1 MSTTPKVLQADID
14 KKRDNDCPNCHNEQ
28 IIFDSSNGEMI
39 CTSCGMIVEDRLDSS
54 GIESEPMKNI
64 ENNLSVGM
72 PLSLAH
78 YDKGL
83 STTISS
89 SNVDAFGSQLTTTQL
104 AKVRT
109 IRHWNKISSNNRS
122 YHRNLKISLLLSKSS
137 REKNNKRTFN

>member
-1 MSTTPKVLQADID
+1 MECSMNMSTTPKVLQTDIHE
-14 KKRDNDCPNCHNEQ
+14 KREEYCPNCHNEQ

-39 CTSCGMIVEDRLDSS
+39 CISCGMIVEDRLDSS

-64 ENNLSVGM
+64 ENHLNVGM

-89 SNVDAFGSQLTTTQL
+89 SNVDEFEIKLTQVNWL
-104 AKVRT
+104 
-109 IRHWNKISSNNRS
+109 RS
-122 YHRNLKISLLLSKSS
+122 ERLGIGIKYLVIIVAII
-137 REKNNKRTFN
+137 EI